1 MTSSG
6 FWIKNIKKGAA
17 WQTQYWW
24 HVFEKK
30 FHRRFTKFRKILPI
44 HFSAKKIKSYGKVE
58 SKWIFFNLYVW
69 SANCNNFSKVWQLK
83 FRLWHVILLEI
94 ANMSPGHKNLK
105 SCQTNELEQSLS
117 SPLAF
122 SMLVN
127 IKPYQKY
134 TKNTQNAVFNFFRT
148 KFGALPILQE
158 CPKAFLILQCPFSCP
173 GIWHL
178 YPVVPS
184 VY

>member
-1 MTSSG
+1 MLSSG
-6 FWIKNIKKGAA
+6 NSWLQVVVEWKISPEELLGKHNEGGTC
-17 WQTQYWW
+17 Q
-24 HVFEKK
+24 EKK
-30 FHRRFTKFRKILPI
+30 SHLRFTKFRKILPI
-44 HFSAKKIKSYGKVE
+44 HFSDKKIKSYGKLE
-58 SKWIFFNLYVW
+58 SKCIFFNSYVW
-69 SANCNNFSKVWQLK
+69 SANCSDFSKVWQLK

-158 CPKAFLILQCPFSCP
+158 CPSKSIRSDQMDHPLN
-173 GIWHL
+173 
-178 YPVVPS
+178 
-184 VY
+184 